1 MNAPYVVYTDSNGQL
16 LDTLPVCQDF
26 NRSMCTRPT
35 CRFVHLMECDKV
47 EVCDQRVA
55 VCRDHAKGM
64 CKRKQCKYY
73 HIPIVLPPANVMA
86 ATAKLA
92 ENL

>member
-1 MNAPYVVYTDSNGQL
+1 M
-16 LDTLPVCQDF
+16 
-26 NRSMCTRPT
+26 
-35 CRFVHLMECDKV
+35 MEQNDKQNTVSDKV

>member
-1 MNAPYVVYTDSNGQL
+1 
-16 LDTLPVCQDF
+16 
-26 NRSMCTRPT
+26 
-35 CRFVHLMECDKV
+35 MECDKV

-92 ENL
+92 E